1 MKCSRHVSRCWT
13 HLMYGLTSNSSPQTC
28 GVLAISRWSGSSSS
42 IERNYSRVPQ
52 HLLFP
57 VGELL
62 PELEPEKE
70 RKTSMARTTPRVHN
84 ETLTWQSGA
93 EARCLTIET
102 ASWYAWLEQA
112 STFAFEG
119 PTGTFTARKEHM
131 KRGGAYWKAYR
142 KRAGKL
148 HRAYLGKSNEVTLE
162 RLQAVAAVLARDGVL
177 DDRSAEEGVH
187 GRDDQKA
194 LAGILSAALTQTTQ
208 TMQAEQA
215 VKPPML
221 PVPLTSLIGREQ
233 DTAHACSLLRHP
245 QVRLLTLLGPG
256 GVGKTRLAL
265 QVANQLRNDFTDG
278 VFFVPLASIGDPMF
292 VLPTIA
298 DTLGLRASEQPSAI
312 ERVQG
317 YVQNKELLL
326 VLDNVEH
333 LLGAATQFEQLLVTC
348 PGVKLLVT
356 SRTVLHIQGEHEF
369 PTLPLALP
377 DLTSLPQKDTLVQYA
392 AVALF
397 VQRAQAVLPTFQVT
411 PENARSIAAIC
422 VRLDGLPLAIELA
435 AARIKLFPPQALIN
449 RLSHRLHILT
459 GGGRTLPERQQTLR
473 GTLQWSYDLLS
484 SHEQWLFRQLCVFV
498 GGSTLEA
505 IEAIC
510 RGDESIDVVSTIAS
524 LLDHS
529 LIQQGNQEG
538 EVPRLSMLETI
549 REYGWERLS
558 ERQEAEESKRM
569 HARYYLALAEEAA
582 LHLREGGQ
590 QIQWLERLAAEQE
603 NLRAVLTFLI
613 EHEEADLAVRLSAAL
628 RWHWVTRGA
637 FSEGRAFLEAA
648 LALPH
653 SGVHSAARAK
663 ALRVAGELAL
673 RQGSY
678 SISHSFL
685 EESVA
690 SYQELEDKP
699 GLAEALLNLGLV
711 HAYQSHFATA
721 RSLIERSIALGREI
735 EDLWL
740 LGHALDSLARLHWK
754 QGDIQ
759 ATRALCEEVM
769 HLHPV
774 TGEIRAQISP
784 RKLLASIALVEGDY
798 MRAAVLAKELLT
810 IAETIGDQESQF
822 HALFTLGDVAKSQS
836 DDMQALHFYQQSL
849 TMAQATGDRRNRS
862 MVVSRLGELA
872 FLRGNHEEAVA
883 HYSESLSLAHTFEDT
898 AVVGWSLL
906 GLARVAK
913 AERQHWRAA
922 SLLGAG
928 EAYLNLSLDLDLAE
942 RTNYERDL
950 AALRT
955 YLGEEG
961 YTQARDEGRKMTPEQ
976 ALAVTEPAPATHPS
990 MLTLYP
996 DGLTAREVEIL
1007 RLVALG
1013 WTDTQVAEKLI
1024 ISPRTVQGHLRSVY
1038 NKIDVTSRSAATRY
1052 AVEHNLA

>member
-1 MKCSRHVSRCWT
+1 M
-13 HLMYGLTSNSSPQTC
+13 
-28 GVLAISRWSGSSSS
+28 
-42 IERNYSRVPQ
+42 
-52 HLLFP
+52 
-57 VGELL
+57 
-62 PELEPEKE
+62 PELEPEEE
-70 RKTSMARTTPRVHN
+70 RKKSMARTTPRVHN

-93 EARCLTIET
+93 EARCLTIGT

-119 PTGTFTARKEHM
+119 PTGTFTARKERM

-162 RLQAVAAVLARDGVL
+162 RLQAVAAVLAKDDVL
-177 DDRSAEEGVH
+177 DDRSSEEGVH
-187 GRDDQKA
+187 GRDGQKA
-194 LAGILSAALTQTTQ
+194 LAGILSAALTHATQ
-208 TMQAEQA
+208 TRQAEQT
-215 VKPPML
+215 VKPPIL

-233 DTAHACSLLRHP
+233 DTAHACTLLRHP
-245 QVRLLTLLGPG
+245 EVRLLTLIGPG

-333 LLGAATQFEQLLVTC
+333 LLGAAPLFEQLLVMC
-348 PGVKLLVT
+348 PSVKLLVT

-369 PTLPLALP
+369 PTPPLALP
-377 DLTSLPQKDTLVQYA
+377 DLTSLPQKDTLIQYA

-435 AARIKLFPPQALIN
+435 AARIKLFPPQALLN

-484 SHEQWLFRQLCVFV
+484 SNEQWLFRQLCVFV

-510 RGDESIDVVSTIAS
+510 RGDETIDVVSTIAS

-538 EVPRLSMLETI
+538 EAPRLSMLETVC
-549 REYGWERLS
+549 EYGWERLI
-558 ERQEAEESKRM
+558 EMQEAEESQRM
-569 HARYYLALAEEAA
+569 HALYYLALAEEAA

-590 QIQWLERLAAEQE
+590 QIQWLGRLAAEQE
-603 NLRAVLTFLI
+603 NLRAVLTLLI

-628 RWHWVTRGA
+628 RWYWVTRGA
-637 FSEGRAFLEAA
+637 FSEGRAFLEAT

-663 ALRVAGELAL
+663 ALCVAGELAL

-678 SISHSFL
+678 ALAHSLL

-711 HAYQSHFATA
+711 HAYQYHFATA
-721 RSLIERSIALGREI
+721 RSLIERSIALGREL

-769 HLHPV
+769 HLQPV

-798 MRAAVLAKELLT
+798 MRAAVLAKKLLT

-836 DDMQALHFYQQSL
+836 GDMQALHFYQQSL
-849 TMAQATGDRRNRS
+849 TIAQATGDRRNRS
-862 MVVSRLGELA
+862 MVLSRLGELA
-872 FLRGNHEEAVA
+872 FRRGNHEEAVA
-883 HYSESLSLAHTFEDT
+883 HYDESLSLARTFEDT

-928 EAYLNLSLDLDLAE
+928 EAYLNISLDLDLAE

-976 ALAVTEPAPATHPS
+976 ALAVTEPTPATHPS

-1013 WTDTQVAEKLI
+1013 WADTQVAEKLI